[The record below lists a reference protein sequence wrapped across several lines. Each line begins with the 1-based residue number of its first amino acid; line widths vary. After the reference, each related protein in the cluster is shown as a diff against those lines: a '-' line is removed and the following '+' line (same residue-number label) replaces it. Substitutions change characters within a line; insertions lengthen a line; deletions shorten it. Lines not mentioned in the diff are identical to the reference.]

1 MKSLRIQK
9 LVATGNDFLFID
21 ARSELPEV
29 FAKRARREL
38 VRRLCDRHFGIG
50 ADGLIFVE
58 MGRGGGHFRWDFYNC
73 DGSTAEMCGNAT
85 RCFGRWAYRE
95 LNLRS
100 VELETLPGSARI
112 EADEKQIVSHLDYL
126 RVSFE
131 PFTVAVNGVTRN
143 AVLVNTGVPHA
154 VVDIDDIK
162 RADQEKELIRALRF
176 HPKAGEK
183 GANVTFL
190 SRTTAD
196 AFSTV
201 TFERG
206 VEGFT
211 LSCGTGVLAAAAVG
225 LKDSEV
231 KRAILHSPGGTL
243 EVEFGKDW
251 KGATLRGPAQFL
263 FETSVTEEFFKE

>member
-9 LVATGNDFLFID
+9 LVATGNDFLFVD
-21 ARSELPEV
+21 ARSELPKV
-29 FAKRARREL
+29 FAKFSRRDL

-58 MGRGGGHFRWDFYNC
+58 MGSGSGRLRWDFYNC
-73 DGSTAEMCGNAT
+73 DGSSAEMCGNAT
-85 RCFGRWAYRE
+85 RCFGRWAHRE
-95 LNLRS
+95 LNLAN
-100 VELETLPGSARI
+100 VELETLPGLVRI
-112 EADEKQIVSHLDYL
+112 ESDEEVVSHLNYL

-131 PFTVAVNGVTRN
+131 PLAFPIDGVMRN
-143 AVLVNTGVPHA
+143 ATLVNTGVPHA
-154 VVDIDDIK
+154 VVEIDDVK
-162 RADQEKELIRALRF
+162 RADQEMGLIRALRF

-190 SRTTAD
+190 SRTAPD
-196 AFSTV
+196 MFSTV

-206 VEGFT
+206 VEDFT

-225 LKDSEV
+225 LKDSAS

-243 EVEFGKDW
+243 EVEFGEDW
-251 KGATLRGPAQFL
+251 KGATLRGPARFL
-263 FETSVTEEFFKE
+263 FETSVTEDFFKE